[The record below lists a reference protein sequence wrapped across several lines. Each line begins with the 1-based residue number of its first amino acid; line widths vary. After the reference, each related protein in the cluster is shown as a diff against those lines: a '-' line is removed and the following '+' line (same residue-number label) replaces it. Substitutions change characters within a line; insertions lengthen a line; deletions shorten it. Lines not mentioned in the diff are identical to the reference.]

1 MIPDA
6 MEPGKNPRNRAAI
19 RKGMIVDIVTKGD
32 QRSGRTVRGT
42 VREILTGS
50 ADHPHGL
57 KVRLTDGRVGR
68 VKHIIGPST
77 EKGS

>member
-1 MIPDA
+1 
-6 MEPGKNPRNRAAI
+6 MEPGKDSRNRAAI
-19 RKGMIVDIVTKGD
+19 RPGITVDIVTKGE

-50 ADHPHGL
+50 GSHPHGI

-68 VKHIIGPST
+68 VKTIVEPGK
-77 EKGS
+77 EKEG

>member
-1 MIPDA
+1 MVPDA
-6 MEPGKNPRNRAAI
+6 MEPGKNPRNRADI
-19 RKGMIVDIVTKGD
+19 RPGMTVDIVTKGD

-50 ADHPHGL
+50 GSHPHGI

-68 VKHIIGPST
+68 VNAIVDQEE
-77 EKGS
+77 EKEG